1 MEHHLEVTQMS
12 FNLKR
17 IARFT
22 AMGAVPALAT
32 AGFVS
37 GVGASA
43 IAVDDAAPVALLAPP
58 APPAPPAPAPPAPE
72 SRSRSRS
79 DRDERNKRAWLG
91 VMLDV
96 DEDGVM
102 ISAVM
107 DETPADEAGLRS
119 GDRIVSIGGKQVEEY
134 EDLAGA
140 MRTMEPGQ
148 KVDVVVERNGSEKT
162 FDVTLGEK
170 TVSRRI
176 TMIHPG
182 HRNGDQDIHIF
193 GGPRMV
199 LGVEVHPMS
208 ADLRRAL
215 GATEDAGVLV
225 NRVHEETAAAA
236 SGIKV
241 GDIITA
247 VDGRPVRRP
256 GDIRHALMENE
267 PGDTVP
273 VTVIRDGGE
282 KTLDVTLQERD
293 EEHSNFMP
301 MFPGG
306 DHGVRAFALAHGDE
320 DFDFDGD
327 FDFDVDFDWDGEGFS
342 YVWSEGQQEELQQK
356 LKEINEKFQE
366 EMKKV
371 HEKMQLQ
378 QEKLKESQEEIRKRM
393 REMSEQDRDRP
404 VRARQVN
411 AVYDI

>member
-1 MEHHLEVTQMS
+1 MEIHLEVTQMS

-17 IARFT
+17 IAKFT
-22 AMGAVPALAT
+22 AMGAVPALAI

-43 IAVDDAAPVALLAPP
+43 IAVDDVAPVALLAPP

-79 DRDERNKRAWLG
+79 DRDESDKRAFLG

-107 DETPADEAGLRS
+107 DETPAEEAGLRS
-119 GDRIVSIGGKQVEEY
+119 GDRIVSIGGKKVEEY
-134 EDLAGA
+134 EDLVDA
-140 MRTMEPGQ
+140 MRAMEPGQ

-170 TVSRRI
+170 TVRKRI

-182 HRNGDQDIHIF
+182 HHDGDQDIHIW

-208 ADLRRAL
+208 ADLRRSL

-225 NRVHEETAAAA
+225 NKVHEETPAAA
-236 SGIKV
+236 SGIKA

-256 GDIRHALMENE
+256 GDIRRALMENE

-273 VTVIRDGGE
+273 ITVIRDGGE

-293 EEHSNFMP
+293 EERSNFGP
-301 MFPGG
+301 MFLGG
-306 DHGVRAFALAHGDE
+306 DHGVRAFAFHEADGD
-320 DFDFDGD
+320 DFHGD
-327 FDFDVDFDWDGEGFS
+327 FDFDFDFDWDDEGFG
-342 YVWSEGQQEELQQK
+342 YVMSEGQQEELQQK
-356 LKEINEKFQE
+356 LREFNEHIRK
-366 EMKKV
+366 EMKQLQ
-371 HEKMQLQ
+371 EKMQLQ
-378 QEKLKESQEEIRKRM
+378 QENLKESQEEIRKRM
-393 REMSEQDRDRP
+393 REMSERDRDRP
-404 VRARQVN
+404 IRARQVN